1 MADVGLLTSIACSGS
16 VSTTTAPRPT
26 PTTTTT
32 TMLPAGGCTSNSEC
46 DDGNPCTRD
55 QSAGGQCVN
64 QSLGGGAG
72 AECEVAQAA
81 GAVCSVKLQSTITQK
96 LAKARA
102 AIGRA
107 ATATTGRSRG
117 R

>member
-26 PTTTTT
+26 PTT
-32 TMLPAGGCTSNSEC
+32 MLPAGGCTRNSEC
-46 DDGNPCTRD
+46 EDGNTCTRD
-55 QSAGGQCVN
+55 QCAGGKCVN